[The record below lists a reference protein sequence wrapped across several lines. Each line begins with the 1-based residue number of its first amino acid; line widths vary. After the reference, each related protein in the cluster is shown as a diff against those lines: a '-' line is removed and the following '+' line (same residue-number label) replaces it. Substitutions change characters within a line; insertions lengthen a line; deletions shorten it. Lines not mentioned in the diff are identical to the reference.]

1 MARFDNPSNSKL
13 KTHIVGSGEN
23 ITVGSEHSGTMFIF
37 NGDSNN
43 TLYIGDYTD
52 GHYVAIGTVITIC
65 TAPGGSC
72 YLDVSNADIWGAGF
86 NDTSNYWF
94 FPSNTIG
101 TLVKIDDANIWMISG
116 ASLGI
121 D

>member
-1 MARFDNPSNSKL
+1 MATFYNATESINVH
-13 KTHIVGSGEN
+13 TVGESEN
-23 ITVGSEHSGTMFIF
+23 ITVGSEHNGTMFVF

-65 TAPGGSC
+65 TAPYGSC
-72 YLDVSNADIWGAGF
+72 YLDVNNANIWGAGF
-86 NDTSNYWF
+86 NDTSNNWF

-101 TLVKIDDANIWMISG
+101 TLVKIDNGNTWMISG